1 VFTPEIR
8 VDCPDDVKFTLT
20 ERARDRDRD
29 LGHDLVEVDGVRIR
43 FDKGWGLIRA
53 SNTQPALV
61 MRFEA
66 ADAAALA
73 EYRRIVETE
82 LDSLKARLTA
92 AA

>member
-1 VFTPEIR
+1 
-8 VDCPDDVKFTLT
+8 VD
-20 ERARDRDRD
+20 
-29 LGHDLVEVDGVRIR
+29 VDGVRVK

-66 ADAAALA
+66 ADTNALA
-73 EYRRIVETE
+73 EYRRVVETE
-82 LDSLKARLTA
+82 LESLKARMTA